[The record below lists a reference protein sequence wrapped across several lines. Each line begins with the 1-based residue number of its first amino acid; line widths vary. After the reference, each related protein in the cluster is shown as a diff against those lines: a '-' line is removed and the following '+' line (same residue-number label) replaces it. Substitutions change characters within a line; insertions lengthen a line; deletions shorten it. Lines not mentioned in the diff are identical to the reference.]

1 MPSPF
6 VTSHVVR
13 LLFVD
18 LDGTL
23 VHRTD
28 EVSPRT
34 IQALNRAAEAGCTV
48 VICTGRSRFEVEP
61 VASQWSG
68 HGYAI
73 TNNGAVISEW
83 DTGRVVHKVV
93 LPRATVRKA
102 AHIAFEFGF
111 SLLCIGAD
119 ESAAPQRVFTDRKFP
134 LPQAFLD
141 EHSHRLTH
149 VADLREG
156 VDHDLVTLCIFGGN
170 GETEMVYNEWLEQFG
185 NSVSVFHA
193 PFSRLDTWC
202 TFATPAE
209 ANKAIA
215 AQRVAEMLNVPRE
228 DTLAIGDHLNDLEL
242 LIWSG
247 FGVAMGD
254 GHALAKAKADYVT
267 GTFDEDG
274 AADAIEKFVLA
285 GRRARIGS

>member
-1 MPSPF
+1 M
-6 VTSHVVR
+6 VR
-13 LLFVD
+13 LLFID

-34 IQALNRAAEAGCTV
+34 IKALTRAREAGCTV

-61 VASQWSG
+61 VASQWAG

-83 DTGRVVHKVV
+83 DTGKVIHKVAI
-93 LPRATVRKA
+93 PRATVKKA
-102 AHIAFEFGF
+102 AHLAHEHGF

-119 ESAAPQRVFTDRKFP
+119 EASAPQRVFTDRKFP
-134 LPQAFLD
+134 LPQTFLE

-149 VADLREG
+149 VSDLREG
-156 VDHDLVTLCIFGGN
+156 IDHDLVTLCIFGGN
-170 GETEMVYNEWLEQFG
+170 GETEMVYNRWLEELG
-185 NSVSVFHA
+185 HMVSVFHA

-202 TFATPAE
+202 SYVTPAE

-215 AQRVAEMLNVPRE
+215 AQKVAEMLNVSRE
-228 DTLAIGDHLNDLEL
+228 NTLAIGDHLNDLEL
-242 LIWSG
+242 LLWSG
-247 FGVAMGD
+247 IGVAMGD
-254 GHALAKAKADYVT
+254 GHSLAKAKADHVT
-267 GTFDEDG
+267 GTFEEDG
-274 AADAIEKFVLA
+274 AAEAIEKFVLA
-285 GRRARIGS
+285 HSETPVRP